1 MRPLVFAPSIVCELF
16 LVLVNSSFDKRN
28 EQDKE
33 NKVVFNLEFYTSNY
47 EVIHPVENKVVSR
60 IANLCSG
67 TSIDIV
73 TLSL

>member
-1 MRPLVFAPSIVCELF
+1 MRPLVFSPSIVCELF
-16 LVLVNSSFDKRN
+16 LVLVKSSFDKRK

-47 EVIHPVENKVVSR
+47 EVVHPVENKVVSW
-60 IANLCSG
+60 IANLCSC